1 MTLSVTIKTLQQ
13 KQFKVDVEP
22 SDTVAQLKEKIE
34 AINGAPVANQKLVYS
49 GKILTDEKTVG
60 ECNIKEKDFLVLMV
74 SKPKAA
80 AAPAASATPASASSS
95 TPAPTASVPPLSD
108 QVPPAPV
115 PAPAEP
121 AIQPPAQSTATA
133 TTTTTDATAT
143 SEPAAELPAFGD
155 MSAFVTGSALQ
166 SSIDNMVEMGFPK
179 DQVLAAMRASFNNPD
194 RAVDYLMN
202 GIPEHL
208 LAETSRGAQ
217 QSTGAPVSQAP
228 TSQTPA
234 TPSAPTVQQ
243 QAPAQPGN
251 LFQAA
256 QQAAQ
261 QQGGASAGRG
271 LGGSAGQPPLDLAAL
286 QNNPMMAQI
295 REMVHQNPELIQPL
309 IQNLA
314 AANPGLAQAIQQN
327 PEILMQ
333 LLGAGGPGEGAEGD
347 DGEGPIPPGAHAIS
361 VTPEERDAIQ
371 RLEALGF
378 SRQAAIQAYF
388 ACDKNEELAANYLF
402 ENGFDD

>member
-1 MTLSVTIKTLQQ
+1 MTLTVTIKTLQQ

-49 GKILTDEKTVG
+49 GKILADEKTVG

-74 SKPKAA
+74 AKPKAA
-80 AAPAASATPASASSS
+80 AAPAASAATASASSS
-95 TPAPTASVPPLSD
+95 TPAPTASVPLPSD

-121 AIQPPAQSTATA
+121 AIQLPAQSTA
-133 TTTTTDATAT
+133 TTTTTDATAP
-143 SEPAAELPAFGD
+143 SAPAAELPAFGD
-155 MSAFVTGSALQ
+155 MSAFVTGPALQ
-166 SSIDNMVEMGFPK
+166 ASINNMVEMGFPK
-179 DQVLAAMRASFNNPD
+179 EQVLAAMRASFNNPD
-194 RAVDYLMN
+194 RAVEYLMN

-217 QSTGAPVSQAP
+217 QSTGAPASQAP

-261 QQGGASAGRG
+261 QQGGAGAGRG
-271 LGGSAGQPPLDLAAL
+271 PGGSAGRPPIDLTAL
-286 QNNPMMAQI
+286 QNNPMLAQI
-295 REMVHQNPELIQPL
+295 RQMVHQNPALIQPL
-309 IQNLA
+309 LQNLVA
-314 AANPGLAQAIQQN
+314 QQPEIASALAANP
-327 PEILMQ
+327 EMLMQ
-333 LLGAGGPGEGAEGD
+333 LLGADAAAGAGEGAEGD
-347 DGEGPIPPGAHAIS
+347 DGEGPLPPGTIS
-361 VTPEERDAIQ
+361 VTEEERDAIE
-371 RLEALGF
+371 RVCSSSVSALEV
-378 SRQAAIQAYF
+378 IT
-388 ACDKNEELAANYLF
+388 DLAFPSTLMGTSSAHLAF
-402 ENGFDD
+402 LVI